1 MSLPIVEG
9 LADRRLNRWRY
20 SEIRL
25 AYLQMDDI
33 DALALHGSRSLQD
46 LHDYKRGDLFGSFG
60 DHFLFS

>member
-1 MSLPIVEG
+1 LQTAA
-9 LADRRLNRWRY
+9 LTDWRY

-46 LHDYKRGDLFGSFG
+46 LHDYKRGDLFDSFG